1 MKKNMKPTMIGLFVI
16 GALVLALTAFTVLG
30 VGMFR
35 EKQTWVAFFDSSVKG
50 LNTGAPVAFR
60 GVNVGSVT
68 DIQLRID
75 EEDVIYRIPVFFE
88 IEPARLSL
96 VGKDRRA
103 AELDVDRL
111 IERGLRA
118 QLAIQSFVT
127 GLLMVEL
134 DFRPETPERIIGT
147 IEDYPE
153 IPTVPSD
160 LEDFLRR
167 FDKMPIE
174 ELLHQITNIAE
185 NIGEFVDS
193 PYFKDSLRN
202 LSHTLEGMNVL
213 VRTVEEHLEPFLS
226 EGKLT
231 LQEFRQNTQELTG
244 KMATLSDSLAS
255 AVETVHSVAR
265 VADTRLPSVMAGL
278 EETIM
283 VARETLDQT
292 HVTVKTFEDAF
303 HGDSPVMYQLQDV
316 LSEVAAASRSM
327 RVLADYLQQH
337 PEALV
342 RGKRP

>member
-16 GALVLALTAFTVLG
+16 GAVILALTGFIVLG
-30 VGMFR
+30 AGIFR

-60 GVNVGSVT
+60 GVKVGSVT

-75 EEDVIYRIPVFFE
+75 EEEVIYRIPVFFE

-96 VGKDRRA
+96 VGMDRRA
-103 AELDVDRL
+103 AELDADRL

-118 QLAIQSFVT
+118 QLAVQSFVT
-127 GLLMVEL
+127 GLLMIEL
-134 DFRPETPERIIGT
+134 DFKPETPERIVGT
-147 IEDYPE
+147 IEAYPE

-174 ELLHQITNIAE
+174 ELLHQVTDIAE

-193 PYFKDSLRN
+193 TYFKDSLRN
-202 LSHTLEGMNVL
+202 LSYTLEGMNVL
-213 VRTVEEHLEPFLS
+213 VRTVEEHLDPFLR
-226 EGKLT
+226 EGKLA
-231 LQEFRQNTQELTG
+231 LQEFRQNMRELNE
-244 KMATLSDSLAS
+244 KMGTLSDKLAS
-255 AVETVHSVAR
+255 TVETVHSVAGE
-265 VADTRLPSVMAGL
+265 ADTRLPSVMAGL
-278 EETIM
+278 EETILI
-283 VARETLDQT
+283 ARETLEQT
-292 HVTVKTFEDAF
+292 RVTVKTLEDAVQ
-303 HGDSPVMYQLQDV
+303 GDSPVLYQLQEV
-316 LSEVAAASRSM
+316 LSEMASASRSM
-327 RVLADYLQQH
+327 RVLTDYLQQH

>member
-244 KMATLSDSLAS
+244 KMAILSDRLAS